1 MNTIILS
8 VTYSEIFNGIGCL
21 WRNKLP
27 WPGFSYPILQLH
39 VYQHS
44 CGIFLCHFEVRGK
57 GQTYSKISWKQ
68 TSKKKKPLH
77 IIFKI
82 PIRLEGGDGPLP
94 NKKQVIEIL
103 KGEGGGQTLPPPI
116 HPVATLRRLF
126 KIILKSTIWSLVNYL
141 LNIVIKPYHNKSRFD
156 STHSAKFSRNFRVAV
171 PSMLKINQ
179 SQSRNYSVPL
189 SSWCGNM

>member
-1 MNTIILS
+1 MGLAA
-8 VTYSEIFNGIGCL
+8 YEGINCPG
-21 WRNKLP
+21 
-27 WPGFSYPILQLH
+27 PGFPTQFY
-39 VYQHS
+39 S
-44 CGIFLCHFEVRGK
+44 CMFTNIPVVFLCHFEVRGK

-68 TSKKKKPLH
+68 TSKKKPLH

-82 PIRLEGGDGPLP
+82 PIRFEGGDGPLP
-94 NKKQVIEIL
+94 NKKQVREIL
-103 KGEGGGQTLPPPI
+103 KGEGEGQINDRTFYLGQTLPPPPI

-141 LNIVIKPYHNKSRFD
+141 LNIVIKPYHNKSRVD